1 MDQLK
6 IMQTVPAF
14 TAYPDETRKKFTQYN
29 HLPSNPLPTEQ
40 ASSSSTTLPAFE
52 YISSGDELDIPTSQ
66 NTKGKN
72 KRPLNEDD
80 DIDNK
85 LWADS
90 TIKLLLAYLSE
101 NFSNYRK
108 NKEKFYASAAL
119 HIGGKSSAQV
129 RGKLQKL
136 VKKYS
141 EESKE
146 KTGKEASKWPYYFLM
161 NEIFGNREN
170 HYGANINDEEMVQ
183 RKKKKKLNEDDL
195 SYIKSVE
202 TISESKKIS
211 AESRKKW
218 IDEHSTI
225 EREKFNF
232 EKKFRELEYELKKKE
247 VEARIKV
254 ENEKLDLERQMKID
268 FELKLKELEMR
279 LNELEMKH
287 KYTWWIL
294 WKLILSQVNFFR
306 ELAGLP
312 KLPKSPPPKT
322 HKKRQSSQYSIPSS
336 PIRQHSRHSS
346 SSSKRL

>member
-6 IMQTVPAF
+6 TMQTVLVL
-14 TAYPDETRKKFTQYN
+14 TVYPDKIN
-29 HLPSNPLPTEQ
+29 
-40 ASSSSTTLPAFE
+40 
-52 YISSGDELDIPTSQ
+52 
-66 NTKGKN
+66 KN
-72 KRPLNEDD
+72 LRNN

-85 LWADS
+85 LWADL
-90 TIKLLLAYLSE
+90 TIKLLLAYLFE
-101 NFSNYRK
+101 NFSNYHK

-129 RGKLQKL
+129 HGKLQKL

-170 HYGANINDEEMVQ
+170 VHPECLIDKEDGSMKE
-183 RKKKKKLNEDDL
+183 KKNLSEDDL

-232 EKKFRELEYELKKKE
+232 EKKFRKLEYELKKKE

-254 ENEKLDLERQMKID
+254 ENEKLDLEKQMKIN
-268 FELKLKELEMR
+268 FELKLKKLEMK
-279 LNELEMKH
+279 LKELEMKH
-287 KYTWWIL
+287 KYSESNNKI
-294 WKLILSQVNFFR
+294 F
-306 ELAGLP
+306 
-312 KLPKSPPPKT
+312 
-322 HKKRQSSQYSIPSS
+322 
-336 PIRQHSRHSS
+336 
-346 SSSKRL
+346 